1 MKTSQTLHRL
11 TLAAALAIGTL
22 ALPAI
27 AQTQAAAAT
36 AAAAPPAPAAMAD
49 QKPARPIPRKR
60 RAASASTAMDCEPVQ
75 DPWENICT
83 IRKHAEIAC
92 SDLSAPAA
100 KKAHKARK
108 GAPPPVAER
117 NPRQECVDAYM
128 RNV

>member
-1 MKTSQTLHRL
+1 MKTSTFEHRL
-11 TLAAALAIGTL
+11 TLAVLLAIGTW
-22 ALPAI
+22 ALPAT
-27 AQTQAAAAT
+27 AQSQAAAANAST
-36 AAAAPPAPAAMAD
+36 APASAAMAEP
-49 QKPARPIPRKR
+49 KPARPIPRKR
-60 RAASASTAMDCEPVQ
+60 RPASSVGMGCEPVQ
-75 DPWENICT
+75 DPWENLCT

-100 KKAHKARK
+100 KTVRKARK

>member
-1 MKTSQTLHRL
+1 MKTSKIQHRL
-11 TLAAALAIGTL
+11 SLAVVLAIGTW
-22 ALPAI
+22 ALPAS
-27 AQTQAAAAT
+27 AQSQAAAAT
-36 AAAAPPAPAAMAD
+36 AAAAPAPAAMAD
-49 QKPARPIPRKR
+49 AKPARPIPRKR
-60 RAASASTAMDCEPVQ
+60 RAAGAMTMGCEPVQ

-100 KKAHKARK
+100 KKARKARK

>member
-11 TLAAALAIGTL
+11 TLAVALAIG
-22 ALPAI
+22 AWAFPAT

-36 AAAAPPAPAAMAD
+36 AEAAPAPAAMAQ
-49 QKPARPIPRKR
+49 QKPARPMPRKR
-60 RAASASTAMDCEPVQ
+60 RAASGSAAMGCEPVR

-100 KKAHKARK
+100 KKARKARK

>member
-1 MKTSQTLHRL
+1 MKTSKIQHRL
-11 TLAAALAIGTL
+11 SLAVVLAIGTW
-22 ALPAI
+22 ALPAS
-27 AQTQAAAAT
+27 AQSQAAAAT
-36 AAAAPPAPAAMAD
+36 AAPVPAAAAMAD
-49 QKPARPIPRKR
+49 SKPARPVPRKR
-60 RAASASTAMDCEPVQ
+60 RSAGAATMGCEPVQ

-100 KKAHKARK
+100 KKARKARK